1 MSLFY
6 LLLVVVVVLFEMENE
21 EGGLKKYTTTML
33 LETGTNFTIL
43 DTKVGF
49 FLSMPWRAYVIRLP

>member
-1 MSLFY
+1 MSLFF
-6 LLLVVVVVLFEMENE
+6 LLVVVLFEMENG

-43 DTKVGF
+43 DTEVAF
-49 FLSMPWRAYVIRLP
+49 SFYAMACICY